1 MKKTWIA
8 GPVLA
13 LAAVLSL
20 PLHSFAGGLTVHGG
34 KIESSVEP
42 GKSYSYNM
50 RVENTSDEPMNIAI
64 EVAGYGTSGT
74 SDFIPLD
81 PAKDT
86 SSSSAREMIAVA
98 PASFSLTPGSA
109 QDIVAQARMPSG
121 LPDGGK
127 YAIIFIH
134 TVPAGGA
141 VSTVK
146 AVAARVMLT
155 NAGSALNE
163 TSAVSGLK
171 WNPQS
176 PLDVAFTL
184 SNAGNHHFKPHIAAS
199 LTSSGTVVAK
209 ASLDA
214 QWPLVP
220 GYGRDFSLRLE
231 PTAPLPPGEYQSR
244 ITVTNDAGAM
254 VCERV
259 ENVVIA
265 AASADTEA
273 AGAPGAAPRSND
285 PAVATTTPTLATAQS
300 YPAGEQHQQPAV
312 ESGPETK
319 GDRGTNWL
327 LWTGAALGV
336 LVVAGLAYTLG
347 RRKAT
352 AGE

>member
-1 MKKTWIA
+1 MKRLWIA

-50 RVENTSDEPMNIAI
+50 RVENTSDEPMEIAI

-81 PAKDT
+81 TAKDT
-86 SSSSAREMIAVA
+86 SSFSAREMIAVA
-98 PASFSLTPGSA
+98 PAIFSLAPGSA

-134 TVPAGGA
+134 TLPSGGA

-163 TSAVSGLK
+163 TSAVSGLR

-176 PLDVAFTL
+176 PLDIAFTL

-199 LTSSGTVVAK
+199 LSSSGTVVAR
-209 ASLDA
+209 ASYDA

-231 PTAPLPPGEYQSR
+231 PSGPLPPGEYQSR
-244 ITVTNDAGAM
+244 ITVTNDAGAV
-254 VCERV
+254 VCEHV
-259 ENVVIA
+259 ENVMIA
-265 AASADTEA
+265 AAEA
-273 AGAPGAAPRSND
+273 AGAPATAPKSDAPGVAA
-285 PAVATTTPTLATAQS
+285 TTPTLATAQS
-300 YPAGEQHQQPAV
+300 YPAGAQSQQTAV
-312 ESGPETK
+312 ESVPGTK
-319 GDRGTNWL
+319 GDRGTSWL

-336 LVVAGLAYTLG
+336 LVVAGLAYSLG
-347 RRKAT
+347 RKKAT
-352 AGE
+352 AGK